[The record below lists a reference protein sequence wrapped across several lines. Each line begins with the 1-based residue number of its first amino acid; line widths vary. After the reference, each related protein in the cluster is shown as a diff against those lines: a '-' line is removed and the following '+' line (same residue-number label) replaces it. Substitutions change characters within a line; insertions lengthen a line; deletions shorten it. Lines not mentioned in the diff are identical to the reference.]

1 MPIFD
6 IYGNPM
12 TTRLVGRI
20 RIADQHI
27 VNAEHSVKV
36 TVCVLTIVAKVL
48 KFSLVHHSH
57 YKLMSVCVLT
67 MLTEVFSLVYYIILT
82 TS

>member
-20 RIADQHI
+20 RIADQQMRIFGHI

-36 TVCVLTIVAKVL
+36 TVCVLTMVAKVP

-57 YKLMSVCVLT
+57 YELMSVCVLT
-67 MLTEVFSLVYYIILT
+67 MVTEVFSLV
-82 TS
+82 